1 MEEHI
6 RIGYMEL
13 LYIENAVRDLHDY
26 EYVSRDPAR
35 GLWFKCYQ
43 TSLTLLGKCAAAYE
57 QIEFQPKFGKAFEA
71 QTRWG
76 GRGI

>member
-1 MEEHI
+1 MKITEGIFDVEQCIIEPCFHLYTMEEHI

-35 GLWFKCYQ
+35 GLWFKCY
-43 TSLTLLGKCAAAYE
+43 
-57 QIEFQPKFGKAFEA
+57 
-71 QTRWG
+71 
-76 GRGI
+76 